1 VLNCAHLDVQEKPM
15 WRAFLTRLPAGFVL
29 LLAAFTTSLVAQS
42 VACTPDKALL
52 STSDPAYADAME
64 LQQRLEKH
72 DFTIRCIFPTKFGSV
87 FMVDQNGVLQ
97 STVEG
102 EACFSTN
109 YGGIDV
115 VFLPK
120 AQTFAG
126 FKITEHREGG
136 GFLYRFTGT
145 PRVAAGEKF
154 KFGTA
159 TRQYFLKHGNYL
171 IIVSTNQLVAR
182 LEDAFGHLSTP

>member
-1 VLNCAHLDVQEKPM
+1 MSKALLV
-15 WRAFLTRLPAGFVL
+15 RLLAGFVL
-29 LLAAFTTSLVAQS
+29 LLLPCTSSLLAQS
-42 VACTPDKALL
+42 VPCPPEKALL
-52 STSDPAYADAME
+52 SATDPAYADALE

-72 DFTIRCIFPTKFGSV
+72 NFAVHCMFPTKFGSF

-120 AQTFAG
+120 SQTFAD
-126 FKITEHREGG
+126 FKITERRQGRG
-136 GFLYRFTGT
+136 YLYRFTGT
-145 PRVAAGEKF
+145 PRVSAGDKF
-154 KFGTA
+154 NFGTA
-159 TRQYFLKHGNYL
+159 ARQYFLKHDNYL
-171 IIVSTNQLVAR
+171 MIVSDNQLVPR
-182 LEDAFGHLSTP
+182 LEAAFAHSSTP

>member
-1 VLNCAHLDVQEKPM
+1 M
-15 WRAFLTRLPAGFVL
+15 WRALLTRLPAGFVL

-42 VACTPDKALL
+42 VACPPDKALL

-120 AQTFAG
+120 PQTFAD

-145 PRVAAGEKF
+145 PRVAAGDKF
-154 KFGTA
+154 NFGTA

-182 LEDAFGHLSTP
+182 LENAFGHLAAP